1 MLTSRGV
8 PRLKP
13 GFHSNACNAD
23 TATKRTQR
31 KRLHC
36 MRCVH
41 EKHKQATQAS
51 WLAAAVVHSYW
62 LPLAFVAWKIESIL
76 LLRFLT
82 QWPLASV
89 AWLALAYFCF
99 FACVIF
105 LHLLRFLCSFYFACV
120 IFLMQDLACVWME
133 TGLKTTQPSRSKP
146 SPPPHSPSPGWQ
158 ILRPR
163 LAFSS
168 LVNQSVK

>member
-1 MLTSRGV
+1 M
-8 PRLKP
+8 
-13 GFHSNACNAD
+13 
-23 TATKRTQR
+23 QR
-31 KRLHC
+31 RH
-36 MRCVH
+36 RN
-41 EKHKQATQAS
+41 ETYATQALALHAMRTWKTQAS
-51 WLAAAVVHSYW
+51 YTSKLIGCCCRAFLLAATCVRCVKNRIDSIVAFSYAVTTCISCVTC
-62 LPLAFVAWKIESIL
+62 ACVL
-76 LLRFLT
+76 L
-82 QWPLASV
+82 
-89 AWLALAYFCF
+89 F